1 MGRPAP
7 LIQWLS
13 GLLKV
18 EMGWFGTGRGHSLL
32 QVSRNSSKPHRGL
45 HGIVE
50 VDWLLLENTVEPA
63 VAVPPSMYRQKR
75 WTISNPPESQLP
87 EDKGPKK
94 ECCCWR

>member
-1 MGRPAP
+1 MGRPVP
-7 LIQWLS
+7 LIQWLL

-18 EMGWFGTGRGHSLL
+18 EIGLFGTGRGLG
-32 QVSRNSSKPHRGL
+32 VCRNSSKLHRGL
-45 HGIVE
+45 RGIVE

-63 VAVPPSMYRQKR
+63 VAVLPSMYRQKR

-94 ECCCWR
+94 ECCCWK